1 MSNFSSKKIIL
12 TIYLNSSK
20 EFKAQI
26 KNWEPTVE
34 ESGVPYVDFKSDSI
48 VELLKLKN
56 MNSIFLRSR
65 EKRHMDTFF
74 STWNSVAKY
83 CYKNCNYNF

>member
-1 MSNFSSKKIIL
+1 MSDVSAEKIIL
-12 TIYLNSSK
+12 ILYINSSK
-20 EFKAQI
+20 EFKVTV

-34 ESGVPYVDFKSDSI
+34 EYGVPYVDFKSDSL

-56 MNSIFLRSR
+56 MNSLLVRSR
-65 EKRHMDTFF
+65 EKRHMNIFF
-74 STWNSVAKY
+74 TTWNSVANY

>member
-1 MSNFSSKKIIL
+1 MSNVSAKNIIL
-12 TIYLNSSK
+12 IIYFNSSK
-20 EFKAQI
+20 EFKVTV

-34 ESGVPYVDFKSDSI
+34 ESGVPYVDFRSDSI

-65 EKRHMDTFF
+65 EKRHINTFF
-74 STWNSVAKY
+74 ITWNSVAEY
-83 CYKNCNYNF
+83 CHKNRNYNF